1 MRGLARELLNDWR
14 VRTRWIEMNTVT
26 QLERERLLDAVLEEA
41 AEKGHREVDVIAT
54 LRRAGIHD
62 EGRLAEFA
70 SKEACLLAA
79 YERLTERLTSRVI
92 EGCTA
97 GREWPQRVRAGL
109 EALLDELAAQPRM
122 ARVAIRGFPSIGN
135 EARAR
140 YLDFIEGFVP
150 LLRGGREFSGMA
162 EELPAE
168 VEMLAVGAAE
178 AIVFEEIEAGR
189 AAQLPALGPA
199 ILFSILV
206 PFLGPKAASAAM
218 EKASEE
224 AEEGDL
230 EAA

>member
-1 MRGLARELLNDWR
+1 MGFGALLDQQEALRYAGLARELLNDWR

-26 QLERERLLDAVLEEA
+26 QLERERLLDAVLEEV
-41 AEKGHREVDVIAT
+41 AEKGE
-54 LRRAGIHD
+54 
-62 EGRLAEFA
+62 
-70 SKEACLLAA
+70 EACLLAA

-122 ARVAIRGFPSIGN
+122 ARVAIRGFPSVGI

-140 YLDFIEGFVP
+140 YLDFIEGFAP

-168 VEMLAVGAAE
+168 VEMLAIGAAE

-206 PFLGPKAASAAM
+206 PFLGPEIASAEM
-218 EKASEE
+218 QRASEE
-224 AEEGDL
+224 MEQGDL